1 MERLGIVFKK
11 HVLTI
16 KTLIMKKI
24 ILIIPLIA
32 PIIIFSQVSIGK
44 ASVDGDGILDF
55 ENPAQGGIILPA
67 VTSLPTG
74 SAATNGTIIYDYND
88 GAVKIRENNSWTQL
102 TPESGDTSSINLNT
116 SPDTGNGVIIGSN
129 TASADGV
136 LVLES
141 QTKALILPKI
151 DRPHLNLVNPHP
163 GTICYDT
170 YNQALAVF
178 DGSKWYFYK

>member
-1 MERLGIVFKK
+1 MEQLGTVFKK

-24 ILIIPLIA
+24 ISIISLIA

-55 ENPAQGGIILPA
+55 ENPARGGIILPA

-74 SAATNGTIIYDYND
+74 SAATNGTIIYDYNA

-102 TPESGDTSSINLNT
+102 TPETGNTSSINLNT
-116 SPDTGNGVIIGSN
+116 SPDTGNGVLIG
-129 TASADGV
+129 TATTADGV

-163 GTICYDT
+163 GTMCYDT
-170 YNQALAVF
+170 FNQALAVF

>member
-1 MERLGIVFKK
+1 
-11 HVLTI
+11 
-16 KTLIMKKI
+16 MKKI
-24 ILIIPLIA
+24 FCIIVLFA

-55 ENPAQGGIILPA
+55 ENPAKGGIILPA

-74 SAATNGTIIYDYND
+74 SAATNGTIIYDYNN
-88 GAVKIRENNSWTQL
+88 GCIKIRQNNAWENL
-102 TPESGDTSSINLNT
+102 TPKIGNTTSINLNT
-116 SPDTGNGVIIGSN
+116 SLDIGNGAIIGANS
-129 TASADGV
+129 TLADGV

-141 QTKALILPKI
+141 QTKALILPKM

-163 GTICYDT
+163 GTMCYDT
-170 YNQALAVF
+170 YNKGLAVF

>member
-1 MERLGIVFKK
+1 MERLGTVFKK
-11 HVLTI
+11 LVLTI

-24 ILIIPLIA
+24 ISIITLFT

-55 ENPAQGGIILPA
+55 ENPAKGGIILPA
-67 VTSLPTG
+67 VTTLPTG
-74 SAATNGTIIYDYND
+74 SAATNGTIIYDYNN
-88 GAVKIRENNSWTQL
+88 GCVKIRENNNWTQL
-102 TPESGDTSSINLNT
+102 TPEIGDTSSINLNT
-116 SPDTGNGVIIGSN
+116 SPDTGNGVLIG
-129 TASADGV
+129 TTTTADGV

-163 GTICYDT
+163 GTMCYDT
-170 YNQALAVF
+170 YNQALAIF